1 MRYSVEPRER
11 RYVKGYGLLSFAKNI
26 GRNLSNKYGQ
36 KLVDTAKKSAT
47 DALKIAGKR
56 AVEKTAES
64 SGDLVGNFIADKI
77 ASISNKPTS
86 EHTQMRLAMKYQKK
100 DISPQERQKVIDELR
115 LIYNIIME
123 YQKLANL
130 LDDAPNQPSKF
141 KTKN

>member
-64 SGDLVGNFIADKI
+64 SGDLVGNFIANKI

-115 LIYNIIME
+115 LI
-123 YQKLANL
+123 
-130 LDDAPNQPSKF
+130 
-141 KTKN
+141 